1 MPAICNIQQVSED
14 NGVPVMEN
22 GGTVME
28 NGVPALENGG
38 GIQHPTESAS
48 SSRSNS
54 EINLTVEADSV
65 DTPSFSRE
73 LLVVESV
80 LSNLASDRHNGP
92 RLLQSN
98 SWPNLTV
105 KETLCKN
112 KISSSTSSLV
122 SEPANR
128 SNQQPHD
135 DWENQISQDPY
146 PQSNPP
152 GNENHL
158 EPCREL
164 NRTRVR
170 HVEPFMN
177 VLWLWVNWLLIAERD
192 AVKETAGFT
201 IDGKCHTD

>member
-1 MPAICNIQQVSED
+1 MPAICNVQQVSED
-14 NGVPVMEN
+14 RGVPVMEDS
-22 GGTVME
+22 
-28 NGVPALENGG
+28 G
-38 GIQHPTESAS
+38 GIQHPTESAA

-54 EINLTVEADSV
+54 EINLTVETDAV

-73 LLVVESV
+73 LLVMERV
-80 LSNLASDRHNGP
+80 LSDLSSDRHNGH

-105 KETLCKN
+105 KETLHRS

-122 SEPANR
+122 SEPPNR

-152 GNENHL
+152 QNENHL

-164 NRTRVR
+164 NRARVR
-170 HVEPFMN
+170 HGEPLTN
-177 VLWLWVNWLLIAERD
+177 ELWLWLNWLLIAERD
-192 AVKETAGFT
+192 AVKETVGFT